1 MASPDQHTGAAP
13 SLSALEKSVELDPRD
28 EVEEEEDESVGEET
42 NPKFSYRKFGVAFL
56 LLAIVVAIILASVPA
71 AVNSADTLDNTQ
83 TGFLF
88 FALLAIFL
96 LLLLS
101 CLFCTYY
108 LGGSRDTWE
117 DPVFTGIRFN
127 FSNTTAIIGLFVEFI
142 QVCGFSFHEEAK
154 FKGSDNFNNMLYP
167 LMLITT
173 CILIHVNLNILS
185 SLVNSLQF
193 THSLIP

>member
-1 MASPDQHTGAAP
+1 ME
-13 SLSALEKSVELDPRD
+13 LEARD
-28 EVEEEEDESVGEET
+28 DEEEEEEET
-42 NPKFSYRKFGVAFL
+42 GGDETTQKFSYRKFGVAFL

-71 AVNSADTLDNTQ
+71 AVNNPAGSPNNPQ
-83 TGFLF
+83 TGYIF

-142 QVCGFSFHEEAK
+142 QVCGFSFHEEAQ
-154 FKGSDNFNNMLYP
+154 FEGSDKFTNMMYLTLNFYFGYMHNIRHCFIAPFLLGKDLMKQDMLQFRMFLGVY
-167 LMLITT
+167 LML
-173 CILIHVNLNILS
+173 
-185 SLVNSLQF
+185 F
-193 THSLIP
+193 TG